1 MKRKAATGPRN
12 GRPGFNQETSV
23 ARPQGLTPLAA
34 HRSIMPNQI
43 DAIAEALGA
52 IVGPA
57 QVLTGTADTARYTA
71 DWRRNFPGAAR
82 AVVRPANTREVSRVV
97 ALCAAQGV
105 AVVPQGGNT
114 GLVGGSTPDASG
126 REVVLSLDRMSAVRR
141 VDALDN
147 SITLE
152 AGCTV
157 LAAQQAAAEAG
168 RLFALSLASEGSATI
183 GGVVSTNAGG
193 EQVLRY
199 GNTRDLTLG
208 LEVVIADG
216 SVLPLLGTLRKDNT
230 GYDLKQ
236 LFIGGEGTLGVVTA
250 AAFKLHALPRKVVT
264 IWAAVPTPQAAVD
277 LLARLTDAVGERVTA
292 FELIGRQTLQQV
304 LAQPLDGMRDPLS
317 QPSPW
322 TVLFDVSETSA
333 LLDPEPAVHGV
344 LEAAMEHGEVS
355 DAVIAASG
363 RQAHELWALREHVPE
378 AQRLDGPSIKHDI
391 SVAVSRIPDFIA
403 AADARLQAL
412 MPGIRIVCFGHVGD
426 GNLHYNQSKPRAMDD
441 AVFRAREDAV
451 HDIVHEVAAQLGGSI
466 SAEHGIGRLKQAAF
480 LHYKPVACVD
490 VMQRIKH
497 ALDPRGT
504 FNPGRLLPRPGQQSF

>member
-1 MKRKAATGPRN
+1 MKN
-12 GRPGFNQETSV
+12 GYRTRDRRVHSPGDSVAGPGF
-23 ARPQGLTPLAA
+23 APGLAI
-34 HRSIMPNQI
+34 HRIMPNQI
-43 DAIAEALGA
+43 DAFLAALAA
-52 IVGPA
+52 IVGGDH
-57 QVLTGTADTARYTA
+57 VLTGSADTARYAA

-82 AVVRPANTREVSRVV
+82 AVARPANTGQVSQVV
-97 ALCAAQGV
+97 ALCASHGV

-126 REVVLSLDRMSAVRR
+126 RELVLSLDRMTAVRR
-141 VDALDN
+141 VDPVDN

-157 LAAQQAAAEAG
+157 LAAQQAAADAG
-168 RLFALSLASEGSATI
+168 RLFALSLASEGSATV

-208 LEVVIADG
+208 LEVVLADG
-216 SVLPLLGTLRKDNT
+216 RVLDLLGTLRKDNT

-250 AAFKLHALPRKVVT
+250 ASFKLYARPAKVVT
-264 IWAAVPTPQAAVD
+264 AWVAVPTAQAAVD
-277 LLARLTDAVGERVTA
+277 LLGRLTGAVGERVTA
-292 FELIGRQTLQQV
+292 FELIGRQTLAQV
-304 LAQPLDGMRDPLS
+304 LAHPLDGMRNPLAIDT
-317 QPSPW
+317 PW
-322 TVLFDVSETSA
+322 SVLFDVSETSA
-333 LLDPEPAVHGV
+333 HLDPEPAVHAV
-344 LEAAMEHGEVS
+344 LEAAMEAGAVT

-391 SVAVSRIPDFIA
+391 SVAVSRIPEFIA
-403 AADARLQAL
+403 AAGAELEAL

-426 GNLHYNQSKPRAMDD
+426 GNLHYNQSKPAGMDD
-441 AVFRAREDAV
+441 AAFRAREDAV
-451 HDIVHEVAAQLGGSI
+451 HEVVHGVAARLGGSI
-466 SAEHGIGRLKQAAF
+466 SAEHGIGRLKQQAF
-480 LHYKPVACVD
+480 LQFKPAVSVD
-490 VMQRIKH
+490 LMQRIKH

-504 FNPGRLLPRPGQQSF
+504 FNPGRLLPRPAHQPS

>member
-1 MKRKAATGPRN
+1 
-12 GRPGFNQETSV
+12 
-23 ARPQGLTPLAA
+23 
-34 HRSIMPNQI
+34 MPNQI
-43 DAIAEALGA
+43 DAFAAALGA
-52 IVGPA
+52 IVGPSH
-57 QVLTGTADTARYTA
+57 VLTQAADMARYTA
-71 DWRRNFPGAAR
+71 DWRRNFPGTAR
-82 AVVRPANTREVSRVV
+82 AVARPADTAEVSRVV

-126 REVVLSLDRMSAVRR
+126 REVVLSLDRMTAVRR

-157 LAAQQAAAEAG
+157 LAAQQAAADAS

-199 GNTRDLTLG
+199 GNTRELTLG
-208 LEVVIADG
+208 LEVVLADG

-236 LFIGGEGTLGVVTA
+236 LFMGAEGTLGVVTA
-250 AAFKLHALPRKVVT
+250 AAFRLYALPRKVVT
-264 IWAAVPTPQAAVD
+264 AWAAVPTPQAAVE

-292 FELIGRQTLQQV
+292 FELIGRQTLDQV
-304 LAQPLDGMRDPLS
+304 LAHPLDGMRDPLV

-322 TVLFDVSETSA
+322 VVLFDVAETSA
-333 LLDPEPAVHGV
+333 QMDPEPAVEGV
-344 LEAAMEHGEVS
+344 LEAAMEHGGVT

-391 SVAVSRIPDFIA
+391 SVAVSRIPEFIA
-403 AADARLQAL
+403 SAGARLQAL

-441 AVFRAREDAV
+441 AAFRAQEDAV
-451 HDIVHEVAAQLGGSI
+451 HDIVHDVAARLGGSI
-466 SAEHGIGRLKQAAF
+466 SAEHGIGRLKQHAF
-480 LHYKPVACVD
+480 LQYKPAVAID

-504 FNPGRLLPRPGQQSF
+504 FNPGRLLPRPGRQPS

>member
-1 MKRKAATGPRN
+1 MT
-12 GRPGFNQETSV
+12 PGH
-23 ARPQGLTPLAA
+23 AD
-34 HRSIMPNQI
+34 RSIMPNQI
-43 DAIAEALGA
+43 DALATALRA
-52 IVGPA
+52 IVGPGH
-57 QVLTGTADTARYTA
+57 VLTADADTARYTT
-71 DWRRNFPGAAR
+71 DWRRNFPGVAR
-82 AVVRPANTREVSRVV
+82 AVVRPANTLEVSRVV
-97 ALCAAQGV
+97 ALCAAHRV

-126 REVVLSLDRMSAVRR
+126 REVVLSLDRMTAVRR

-157 LAAQQAAAEAG
+157 LAAQQAASEAG
-168 RLFALSLASEGSATI
+168 RLFALSLASEGSATV

-208 LEVVIADG
+208 LEVVLADG
-216 SVLPLLGTLRKDNT
+216 SVLPQLGTLRKDNT

-236 LFIGGEGTLGVVTA
+236 WFIGAEGTLGVVTA
-250 AAFKLHALPRKVVT
+250 AAFKLYALPRKVVT
-264 IWAAVPTPQAAVD
+264 AWVAVPTPQAAVD

-292 FELIGRQTLQQV
+292 FELIGRQTLTQV
-304 LAQPLDGMRDPLS
+304 LAHPLDGMRDPLG

-322 TVLFDVSETSA
+322 AVLFDVSETSA
-333 LLDPEPAVHGV
+333 LMDPEPAVQAV
-344 LEAAMEHGEVS
+344 LEAAMEEGGVT

-363 RQAHELWALREHVPE
+363 RQAHDLWALREHVPE

-391 SVAVSRIPDFIA
+391 SVSVSRIPEFIA
-403 AADARLQAL
+403 TAGARLQAL

-426 GNLHYNQSKPRAMDD
+426 GNLHYNQSKPEGMAD
-441 AVFRAREDAV
+441 AAFRAQEDAV
-451 HDIVHEVAAQLGGSI
+451 HDAVHETAAALGGSI
-466 SAEHGIGRLKQAAF
+466 SAEHGIGRLKQQAF
-480 LHYKPVACVD
+480 LQFKPAVSVE

-497 ALDPRGT
+497 ALDPLGT
-504 FNPGRLLPRPGQQSF
+504 FNPGRLFPRTDRQPS